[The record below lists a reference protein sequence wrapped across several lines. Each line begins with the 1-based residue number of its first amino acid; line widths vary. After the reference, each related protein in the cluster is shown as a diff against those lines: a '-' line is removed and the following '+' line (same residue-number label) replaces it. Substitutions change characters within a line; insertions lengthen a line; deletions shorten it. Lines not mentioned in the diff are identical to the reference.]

1 MDRNIL
7 INSKRQQKIKLK
19 LTEKK
24 NMEKENTTDESD
36 CSENEIPGLVSL
48 KPFEFERK
56 TNIGDMNS
64 SQTHSTQ
71 VFYKKAIL
79 KNFVTFTGKRL
90 CWSLF

>member
-1 MDRNIL
+1 
-7 INSKRQQKIKLK
+7 
-19 LTEKK
+19 
-24 NMEKENTTDESD
+24 MEKENTTDESD

-64 SQTHSTQ
+64 SQTHSPQ

-90 CWSLF
+90 CWSLFLIKLQAFRPETLLKRDSNTSVFL